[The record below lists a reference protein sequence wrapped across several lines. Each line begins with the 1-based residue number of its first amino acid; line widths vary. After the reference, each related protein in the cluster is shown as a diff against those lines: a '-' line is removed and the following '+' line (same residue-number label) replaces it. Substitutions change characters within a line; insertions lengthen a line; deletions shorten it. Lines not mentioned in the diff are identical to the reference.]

1 MTTLALSRR
10 GAHGRRAR
18 DYAVDGVPLLGV
30 RVPLEAVLATRDA
43 PETVVVSR
51 EVNARRELR
60 RLARRRRRRI
70 AAAVLATAAV
80 AAVAVVVERQ
90 LAQSDQALSNSQ
102 NGGATA
108 SALTRATIVSFAQGQ
123 VGYSTDPST
132 TYCNKFSTYWISGSA
147 DCGNSNRD
155 EQWCADFAA
164 WAWRMAGV
172 PLVYQYINGD
182 LNSSSASFYEWG
194 VRHHTWHPVNSGYV
208 PQPGDVAVY
217 GLNVSALVAQHV
229 AVVVS
234 DTTGSSGPNAING
247 DGDHTGY
254 SRVEY
259 QTNEINADIAG
270 SGSAPLAGYVAP
282 GA

>member
-1 MTTLALSRR
+1 
-10 GAHGRRAR
+10 
-18 DYAVDGVPLLGV
+18 
-30 RVPLEAVLATRDA
+30 
-43 PETVVVSR
+43 VV
-51 EVNARRELR
+51 
-60 RLARRRRRRI
+60 
-70 AAAVLATAAV
+70 AAA
-80 AAVAVVVERQ
+80 AVVVERQ
-90 LAQSDQALSNSQ
+90 VTQSDQVLSNSQ
-102 NGGATA
+102 IGDTA
-108 SALTRATIVSFAQGQ
+108 SAQTRATIVSFAQGQ
-123 VGYSTDPST
+123 LGYSTDPST
-132 TYCNKFSTYWISGSA
+132 TYCNKFSTYWVSGPS

-155 EQWCADFAA
+155 EEWCADFAA

-172 PLVYQYINGD
+172 PVVYQYINGD

-194 VRHHTWHPVNSGYV
+194 VRHHTWHPVGSGYV

-234 DTTGSSGPNAING
+234 DTTGSSGPNAVNG
-247 DGDHTGY
+247 DGDHTGF

-259 QTNEINADIAG
+259 QTNETDADIAG